1 MKEEKDEKPVDNLG
15 AVFQLATLAVSFYL
29 LYLVFA

>member
-1 MKEEKDEKPVDNLG
+1 MKEEKDEKPVDNLT
-15 AVFQLATLAVSFYL
+15 ALFQLATLAVSFYL

>member
-1 MKEEKDEKPVDNLG
+1 MKEENDKQPVDNLT
-15 AVFQLATLAVSFYL
+15 ALFQLATLAVSFYL